1 MSDPRMISPMLD
13 DFSMGEA
20 ISDHHGVRCYPAMP
34 NNSDRKYI
42 VKIISIP
49 ASQVQVQALL
59 LTGAY
64 SSEESVR
71 DYFRQLAEGIAK
83 ETEILAKLAKMEGF
97 LPFDGCQVV
106 PMENGIGYDIYLL
119 SNYGRTLARHMRKS
133 RMTHLSAVN
142 LGLDLCA
149 SLSVARQAGYLFVGL
164 KPENVFICNDKEYRI
179 GDIGFLRLDSLKY
192 ASLPDRCIGTYTAPE
207 VIDAYSDVNSTLDVY
222 AAGLI
227 LYQVYNGGVL
237 PFEGRVG
244 ADPLPLPEY
253 ADYEMAEIIMKACA
267 PDPKD
272 RWEDPISMG
281 QALVAYMQRNSVNDT
296 PIVTAVEDHSD
307 EIPTAMQDDS
317 AAVSAEEITEASVS
331 ESESIPEEPTAEDPD
346 EQLFLD
352 EFLREADADV
362 TAADDAQEVL
372 PDIQIAF
379 PDAPEAIAMEV
390 VIPTEE
396 AAADEEE
403 ELLNLSFLD
412 EMLVDDTSPSEEMAV
427 EFQFDTI
434 STDASDILAQADELL
449 LHETPGGVIAPAPI
463 DVDTIEPLPVAQ
475 DIAETINISVPT
487 DTGAPET
494 RTDVS
499 ATETQVILKQID
511 SIPVDTSDE
520 DESYDE
526 DDEDEEDFDEDDTD
540 DDEEVDNE
548 QTNRKDY
555 DLVSR
560 RSDHRRL
567 MAKKK
572 ARKSKVI
579 RRWIISIFILLLL
592 GGLALG
598 GYLFYQNYYLCSII
612 SLVPSGSEDR
622 LIVNVTADIDEQL
635 LTVYCIDTHGNSKQ
649 SAVINGQAT
658 FEGLTPNTLYTLK
671 VEVSGLHRL
680 IGETG
685 DSYTTPVQTEILTFS
700 AITGTEPGSAILSFT
715 VEGMDADTWIV
726 TYSADGV
733 AEERKIFSG
742 HMVNINGLVAGKTY
756 TFTLTSGSD
765 LYIVGEDTL
774 EHTAMDPVF
783 AQNLAITG
791 ATQESLDVR
800 WEAPE
805 GVNVEY
811 WIVRCYSDSGYDKT
825 VETSVPYVT
834 FRGLNGNEAHTVEVT
849 ANGMS
854 AGSRCY
860 MTANAVT
867 VTDIFAEKAGVNELK
882 LTWNFTG
889 NTPTGPW
896 LLTYSVDGSA
906 QENIVRADTNSALIS
921 PLIPGAEY
929 TISLILE
936 DGTTVFS
943 YPLSV
948 TTEEAVKFSGYYTGA
963 AYITAE
969 MCLTPHKTNWNR
981 QDLKKSDYTDTF
993 KIGQNGSFLLYTSR
1007 KYDTARDLITT
1018 MFVIH
1023 DAEGKLVS
1031 SNITQET
1038 WINMWYQRYCELD
1051 IPALPEIPGTYTI
1064 TIYFNGMF
1072 VHTQEFTIVQ

>member
-1 MSDPRMISPMLD
+1 MELSEPKLISPMLD
-13 DFSMGEA
+13 NFTMGES

-34 NNSDRKYI
+34 NDSDRKYI
-42 VKIISIP
+42 VKVVSIP
-49 ASQVQVQALL
+49 ASQVQAQALL

-64 SSEESVR
+64 PNEESVR
-71 DYFRQLAEGIAK
+71 NYYRQLADGVAH
-83 ETEILAKLAKMEGF
+83 ETEILANLAKMEGF
-97 LPFDGCQVV
+97 LPFEDCQIV
-106 PMENGIGYDIYLL
+106 PQENGIGYEVYLL
-119 SNYGRTLARHMRKS
+119 SNYGRTLARQMRKS
-133 RMTHLSAVN
+133 SMTHLAAVN

-149 SLSVARQAGYLFVGL
+149 SLAVARQAGYLFTGL
-164 KPENVFICNDKEYRI
+164 KPENIFVCNDKEYRI

-207 VIDAYSDVNSTLDVY
+207 VQDAYSDVNSTLDIY
-222 AAGLI
+222 AVGLI

-237 PFEGRVG
+237 PFENRVG
-244 ADPLPLPEY
+244 PEPLPMPEY

-272 RWEDPISMG
+272 RWEDPVSMG

-296 PIVTAVEDHSD
+296 PIVTAVEDHSN
-307 EIPTAMQDDS
+307 EIPMVLQAESPEDPAETVTDD
-317 AAVSAEEITEASVS
+317 VAEEITPVAL
-331 ESESIPEEPTAEDPD
+331 PEEDPP
-346 EQLFLD
+346 EQLQLD
-352 EFLREADADV
+352 EFIPEANNATASDDQDEIPDIHVDFEEAPEPVSMDV
-362 TAADDAQEVL
+362 IL
-372 PDIQIAF
+372 PDE
-379 PDAPEAIAMEV
+379 DASAS
-390 VIPTEE
+390 
-396 AAADEEE
+396 DED

-427 EFQFDTI
+427 EFQYDAIT
-434 STDASDILAQADELL
+434 TDASDILAQADELL
-449 LHETPGGVIAPAPI
+449 LHETPGGVVAPEPVDI
-463 DVDTIEPLPVAQ
+463 DTIEPATTTP
-475 DIAETINISVPT
+475 DIAETINISIGS
-487 DTGAPET
+487 GAAVAEQPA
-494 RTDVS
+494 VS
-499 ATETQVILKQID
+499 ANETQVITMSQTANAEED
-511 SIPVDTSDE
+511 DASVDE
-520 DESYDE
+520 DDEDYDE
-526 DDEDEEDFDEDDTD
+526 DDEEYESNDDSPEDDD
-540 DDEEVDNE
+540 DQQD
-548 QTNRKDY
+548 RKDY

-560 RSDHRRL
+560 RSDHRRM

-572 ARKSKVI
+572 ARRSKVI
-579 RRWIISIFILLLL
+579 RRWIVAFFVLLLL

-622 LIVNVTADIDEQL
+622 LVVSVTADIDEQL

-649 SAVINGQAT
+649 SSVVNGQAT

-700 AITGTEPGSAILSFT
+700 AITGSEPGSAILSFT

-726 TYSADGV
+726 TYSAEGV
-733 AEERKIFSG
+733 EEDKKIFSG
-742 HMVNINGLVAGKTY
+742 HMVNINGLIAGKTY
-756 TFTLTSGSD
+756 TFTLTSAND
-765 LYIVGEDTL
+765 LYIVGENTL
-774 EHTAMDPVF
+774 EYNAMDPVF

-791 ATQESLDVR
+791 ATQDSLDVR
-800 WEAPE
+800 WEAPV
-805 GVNVEY
+805 GTNVEY
-811 WIVRCYSDSGYDKT
+811 WIVRCYSDSGYDET

-834 FRGLNGNEAHTVEVT
+834 FRGLDGNEAHTVEVT

-854 AGSRCY
+854 AGTRCY
-860 MTANAVT
+860 MTDNAVT
-867 VTDIFAEKAGVNELK
+867 VTDISAAKAGVNELK

-889 NTPTGPW
+889 NTPEGPW

-906 QENIVRADTNSALIS
+906 QESIVRADTNSAVIS

-948 TTEEAVKFSGYYTGA
+948 TTEEAVKFTGYYTGA
-963 AYITAE
+963 AYITAS
-969 MCLTPHKTNWNR
+969 MCLTPSKTNWSR
-981 QDLKKSDYTDTF
+981 LDLKQSDYTDTF
-993 KIGQNGSFLLYTSR
+993 KIGQKGSFLLYTSR

-1023 DAEGKLVS
+1023 DAEGKLIS
-1031 SNITQET
+1031 SNITQQT
-1038 WINMWYQRYCELD
+1038 WVNMWYQRYCELD
-1051 IPALPEIPGTYTI
+1051 IPALPEVPGTYTI